1 MILIAILTQTIMPRP
16 VEGVFKVIMLILL
29 LFVQLSLQKFAFF
42 RSIYE
47 RWAHECL
54 TVLTATL
61 IKGRN

>member
-16 VEGVFKVIMLILL
+16 VEGVLKVIMLILL
-29 LFVQLSLQKFAFF
+29 LFFQLSLQKFAFF

-47 RWAHECL
+47 RSAHKCL

-61 IKGRN
+61 NKGRN